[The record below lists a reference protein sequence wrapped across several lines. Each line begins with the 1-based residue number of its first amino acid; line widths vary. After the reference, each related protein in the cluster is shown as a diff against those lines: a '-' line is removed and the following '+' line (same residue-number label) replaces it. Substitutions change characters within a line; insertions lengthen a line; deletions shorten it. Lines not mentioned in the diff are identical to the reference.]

1 MNWDYR
7 LIFLIFCL
15 PYFQLLNNKLV
26 KHVCSVSVL
35 LSMNVLLMHAF
46 GRHAVNADK
55 MSQFF
60 LFAVIFVALSYELSL
75 RTFFAKGVGQAAK

>member
-26 KHVCSVSVL
+26 KHVYSVSVL
-35 LSMNVLLMHAF
+35 LSMNVLLMHTF
-46 GRHAVNADK
+46 GRFAVNASK

-60 LFAVIFVALSYELSL
+60 LFVVVFVALSYELSTRAL
-75 RTFFAKGVGQAAK
+75 FMDKGRATQ